1 MNGHRI
7 EGVCLKSWKRKRGR
21 VYERERTKR
30 RGPSEEDQ
38 ASRAYMRLKPGEA
51 GLISHCYGTICLP
64 ALYLY
69 IYLPC
74 LYIP

>member
-1 MNGHRI
+1 
-7 EGVCLKSWKRKRGR
+7 
-21 VYERERTKR
+21 
-30 RGPSEEDQ
+30 
-38 ASRAYMRLKPGEA
+38 MRLKPGEA